1 MRRIR
6 LCAVPAILLATLTTL
21 SCSHLSNPL
30 AKETPELFPIKQ
42 NQKMGYINR
51 KGEIVI
57 QPQFARAWFFSEGL
71 AVACIEYDKCGY
83 IDQTGKFAINP
94 QFQEAARFSEGLAA
108 VVVEDRIGY
117 IDKTGKLAIN
127 PQFSN
132 SGLNLCAFSESLA
145 RVKVGEKIGFI
156 DKAGK
161 IVINPQFEGASPFFD
176 GLAAAEIGNKYG
188 FVDKDGKIVINP
200 QFEDAQPFINGLAA
214 VQVGKQYG
222 YVDKEGKIAIN
233 PQFDFAFPFSDEGL
247 ALVVLNR
254 KIGFVNKTGKY
265 EINLQF
271 ASQLGFINALS
282 EAFAITSD
290 IGRISFSEGLAPA
303 QIGEGKTGYIDKTGK
318 IVINPQFGVALP
330 FYGGMAFV
338 VSEGSPGGEMAWIDK
353 EGKYVWREVKEE
365 VRMVVKRI
373 DEKYGYI
380 DTSGRIVI
388 NPQFD
393 AANDFSEGLAAVS
406 VEGKWGY
413 INKTGKIVINP
424 QFDSAGEFTN
434 GRASVYLGGKSGY
447 INTEGKY
454 VQNTNN
460 SPTNNNS
467 SNTPTSNSS
476 SNERT
481 GHLTTDTN
489 LRSEAKKDGA
499 SVGIHFR
506 GAKVR
511 VLDQTSY
518 ESEGQAS
525 TWYKVKVYEY
535 GCSANAN
542 LGCGKNS
549 PNDADEGWVNAKLVL
564 LN

>member
-6 LCAVPAILLATLTTL
+6 LCAVPAILLATLAML

-30 AKETPELFPIKQ
+30 AKETPELFPIQQ
-42 NQKMGYINR
+42 NGKWGYINR
-51 KGEIVI
+51 KGEVVI
-57 QPQFARAWFFSEGL
+57 QPQFAQAWFFSEGL
-71 AVACIEYDKCGY
+71 AVACIEYGKCGY
-83 IDQTGKFAINP
+83 IDRTGKFAINP

-117 IDKTGKLAIN
+117 IDKIGKLAIN

-132 SGLNLCAFSESLA
+132 SGLNLCTFSESLA

-176 GLAAAEIGNKYG
+176 GLAATEIGNKYG

-233 PQFDFAFPFSDEGL
+233 PQFDFAFPFSAEGL

-254 KIGFVNKTGKY
+254 KIGFVDKSGKY
-265 EINLQF
+265 EINPQF
-271 ASQLGFINALS
+271 ASQGGFINALS

-318 IVINPQFGVALP
+318 IVINPQFGAALP

-338 VSEGSPGGEMAWIDK
+338 VSEDSPGGEMAWIDK
-353 EGKYVWREVKEE
+353 EGKYVWREVKE
-365 VRMVVKRI
+365 KP
-373 DEKYGYI
+373 KT
-380 DTSGRIVI
+380 TS
-388 NPQFD
+388 NM
-393 AANDFSEGLAAVS
+393 
-406 VEGKWGY
+406 
-413 INKTGKIVINP
+413 
-424 QFDSAGEFTN
+424 
-434 GRASVYLGGKSGY
+434 
-447 INTEGKY
+447 
-454 VQNTNN
+454 NTNTTTTTTTVTN
-460 SPTNNNS
+460 SNSVNNS
-467 SNTPTSNSS
+467 NMSGSTTTINSNTSTSNSS

-481 GHLTTDTN
+481 GRLTTDMN
-489 LRSEAKKDGA
+489 LRIEPKKDAA

-511 VLDQTSY
+511 ILDETSY
-518 ESEGQAS
+518 ETEGQTS
-525 TWYKVKVYEY
+525 TWYKIKVYET